1 MNLQPFTSLNDEWN
15 DSLTGDFLWTKTNLG
30 EAIAE
35 TMTPLSWSVAQFTFI
50 DLAYLPGLPTLGNIC
65 GFPYFNITG
74 LATALHVLGFSRKST
89 LDRMEDLLNIRLPEK
104 VEIPLIPYP
113 RWKFFSILFRF
124 AVLFS
129 HFNQATKNAP
139 GYLRTN
145 REWFAHT
152 RQKIAR
158 EQNPTSTSWLK

>member
-1 MNLQPFTSLNDEWN
+1 MHLQLFTSLKDEWN

-35 TMTPLSWSVAQFTFI
+35 TMTPLSWSVAQFTFS

-89 LDRMEDLLNIRLPEK
+89 LDRMEDLLNILLYICIVIADRFTAAAATVCLRCRH
-104 VEIPLIPYP
+104 EIYFCASL
-113 RWKFFSILFRF
+113 
-124 AVLFS
+124 
-129 HFNQATKNAP
+129 HN
-139 GYLRTN
+139 
-145 REWFAHT
+145 
-152 RQKIAR
+152 
-158 EQNPTSTSWLK
+158 STLQLENFKKGNSSTQF